1 MSDLQDPVT
10 NREIQCDSDLEEL
23 AFRPEDGDI
32 DEVGVMSTRTVATV
46 AREGKPQDV
55 GSIRIHAG
63 AGTTIMQ
70 LNDGRPNELGEQQ
83 LFEVE
88 IMTDQEVATFP
99 RGVQLPLEAIDT
111 SVSIKDKNRRFQR
124 TDDGI
129 GQFGLF
135 ARKATEAVFVEA
147 KLFNQRLNIDLVAKA
162 GDRTHIAARAA
173 AISATHLLVQK
184 AALKLDVAPD
194 EFEALE
200 PRLRHGRPMLQ
211 IADTLINGSGLC
223 RRLCQTAA
231 DGRPDIA
238 RLIEEILTARDK
250 WPLADFMDAEHEAQC
265 STSCYMCIQQ
275 YQNRRYHP
283 LLDWRL
289 GLAYLRS
296 MMNPAFQCGLDGDF
310 DSYPELRGW
319 LGKAQALAE
328 AVASMRPKFWRAE
341 RTGTMR
347 LPCLVETDG
356 QQRVVRRLVVI
367 HPLWRADQ
375 ALLSRQNLRL
385 VHLGGQSGER
395 RLAIGAAHPDEARRA
410 AVRGRRSPLHE
421 VVDVADHRFV
431 DGAIEPAIGGAG
443 GAEEQ
448 IE

>member
-1 MSDLQDPVT
+1 
-10 NREIQCDSDLEEL
+10 
-23 AFRPEDGDI
+23 
-32 DEVGVMSTRTVATV
+32 
-46 AREGKPQDV
+46 
-55 GSIRIHAG
+55 
-63 AGTTIMQ
+63 MQ

-99 RGVQLPLEAIDT
+99 RGVQLPLQAIDT
-111 SVSIKDKNRRFQR
+111 GVSIKDKNRRFQR

-147 KLFNQRLNIDLVAKA
+147 IRFNERLNIDLVAKA

-184 AALKLDVAPD
+184 AALELDVAPD

-223 RRLCQTAA
+223 RRLCQPGA
-231 DGRPDIA
+231 DGRPDVA
-238 RLIEEILTARDK
+238 KLIEEILTARDE
-250 WPLADFMDAEHEAQC
+250 WPLVDFMEADHEAQC

-296 MMNPAFQCGLDGDF
+296 MTDPAFQCGLDGDF
-310 DSYPELRGW
+310 DSYPELKGW

-341 RTGTMR
+341 RVGTMR

-375 ALLSRQNLRL
+375 TLLSR
-385 VHLGGQSGER
+385 LGVAAPGVRTLPIDTFDLER
-395 RLAIGAAHPDEARRA
+395 RPLRA
-410 AVRGRRSPLHE
+410 LEIVEGRRRRRPFRPTAAINADDPHRTGGEEFCPIWRDPSPGTP
-421 VVDVADHRFV
+421 R
-431 DGAIEPAIGGAG
+431 
-443 GAEEQ
+443 
-448 IE
+448 